1 MINSWKFSSGAKLVV
16 EEIPYLKSAAVGVY
30 IKVGSRN
37 ETPEIA
43 GASHFIEHMLFKGT
57 SKHSARQIAEA
68 FEGMGGQLN
77 AFTSK
82 EYTGLYARTL
92 DEDIFQAMEI
102 IFDMIFDSKFA
113 KKDFNTERG
122 VIIEE
127 INMYED
133 APDDLIHDV
142 FAQKFFAGH
151 PLGFPILGTLET
163 IHNMERDTLRDYYH
177 THYQPDNIIFSVA
190 GNVEANKIRDF
201 IEKKCEGH
209 SNHPLPERIESPH
222 PGSRFIEMV
231 SKEVEQVQIC
241 LGVPGI
247 SYHSEERYTQNVLN
261 SILGGGMSSR
271 LFQSLREERGLA
283 YSVYS
288 YPSSYRDSGLYTIY
302 IGTSPGKVPEFFAAL
317 NEQLQDL
324 LSNGVSAE
332 EIERTQKLMK
342 SSIYLSMES
351 VMNRMSRLAKSMLMY
366 DDIQPAEEV
375 IEKIYAVTP
384 EMVNHYAARKL
395 APETFSLGAIG
406 NQEALPAVEKEFQ
419 KLWGVQ

>member
-1 MINSWKFSSGAKLVV
+1 MINSWNLSSGAKLVV

-102 IFDMIFDSKFA
+102 IFDMIFDSKFT

-142 FAQKFFAGH
+142 FGQKFFSGH

-163 IHNMERDTLRDYYH
+163 IKQYGAR
-177 THYQPDNIIFSVA
+177 
-190 GNVEANKIRDF
+190 
-201 IEKKCEGH
+201 
-209 SNHPLPERIESPH
+209 HP
-222 PGSRFIEMV
+222 
-231 SKEVEQVQIC
+231 
-241 LGVPGI
+241 
-247 SYHSEERYTQNVLN
+247 
-261 SILGGGMSSR
+261 
-271 LFQSLREERGLA
+271 A
-283 YSVYS
+283 
-288 YPSSYRDSGLYTIY
+288 
-302 IGTSPGKVPEFFAAL
+302 
-317 NEQLQDL
+317 
-324 LSNGVSAE
+324 
-332 EIERTQKLMK
+332 
-342 SSIYLSMES
+342 
-351 VMNRMSRLAKSMLMY
+351 
-366 DDIQPAEEV
+366 
-375 IEKIYAVTP
+375 
-384 EMVNHYAARKL
+384 
-395 APETFSLGAIG
+395 
-406 NQEALPAVEKEFQ
+406 
-419 KLWGVQ
+419 